1 MSRIGNKTITIP
13 AGVELD
19 VKAGNEV
26 TVKGPKGTLSRHFR
40 PEMIIEVDSG
50 IVTVKRPNEDK
61 LMRQIHGTTRSL
73 LNNMIVGVTEGFTK
87 ELELVGIGYR
97 ASVAGNKLVL
107 NVGYSHPIE
116 FEISAGLAVE
126 VPSATAIKVTGADN
140 QQVGEFAANV
150 RAIRKPEP
158 YLGKGI
164 KYKGE
169 HIARKEGKTAA
180 AKK

>member
-1 MSRIGNKTITIP
+1 MSRIGNKLITIP

-19 VKAGNEV
+19 IKAGNEV
-26 TVKGPKGTLSRHFR
+26 TVKGPKGTLSRQFK

-50 IVTVKRPNEDK
+50 IVTVKRPNDEK
-61 LMRQIHGTTRSL
+61 LMRQVHGTTRSL

-97 ASVAGNKLVL
+97 AAVTGNNLVL
-107 NVGYSHPIE
+107 NIGYSHPVE
-116 FEISAGLAVE
+116 FEISEGLSIE
-126 VPSATAIKVTGADN
+126 VPSATAIKITGADK

-150 RAIRKPEP
+150 RAQRKPEP